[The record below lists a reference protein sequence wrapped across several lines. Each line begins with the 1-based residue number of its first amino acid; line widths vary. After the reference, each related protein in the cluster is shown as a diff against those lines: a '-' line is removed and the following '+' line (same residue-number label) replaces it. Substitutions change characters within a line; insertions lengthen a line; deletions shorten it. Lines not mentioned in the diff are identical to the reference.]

1 MVQNP
6 ASDAGFFYVFAL
18 WMQDVFRIINAVP
31 CAGHGRRL
39 EERSVKK
46 TIIGLAGVVMAAA
59 IGAPAVAVAQNY
71 PAKTVRVV
79 IPWPPG
85 GTNDIVG
92 RIVSQKLS
100 ETMGQQFVVDNR
112 GGAAGSIG
120 ADVVAKAPA
129 DGYTIMV
136 HSATHLGNAHLY
148 GKKLAYDTLKDFT
161 GISLLSAQP
170 GALTAHP
177 SLPVKTT
184 QDFLKLARARPG
196 EILYSSS
203 GNGSAPHLQMALLMS
218 MAKLKLIHVPYKGGA
233 PQITALVAGEA
244 QVSFATIGT
253 VINQIR
259 QNRLR
264 ALAVGSAQRARA
276 LPDVPTIS
284 ESGVPGYE
292 MAPWIAMFA
301 PAGTPKPIIDRL
313 NAEVSKI
320 LRMPDV
326 VKKLEAQVLDPWP
339 SSVDEFGARIKAD
352 YEKYGTLIKMTGAKV
367 E

>member
-1 MVQNP
+1 MN
-6 ASDAGFFYVFAL
+6 
-18 WMQDVFRIINAVP
+18 
-31 CAGHGRRL
+31 
-39 EERSVKK
+39 KK
-46 TIIGLAGVVMAAA
+46 TVWVAAALGILVAMPVAVMA
-59 IGAPAVAVAQNY
+59 QTY
-71 PAKTVRVV
+71 PVKTVRVV

-92 RIVSQKLS
+92 RIVAQKLGES
-100 ETMGQQFVVDNR
+100 LGQQFVIDNR

-120 ADVVAKAPA
+120 AEVAAKAPA
-129 DGYTIMV
+129 DGYTLMV

-177 SLPVKTT
+177 SLPVKTVPE
-184 QDFLKLARARPG
+184 FLKLARSRPG

-218 MAKLKLIHVPYKGGA
+218 MANLKLIHIPYKGGA

-264 ALAVGSAQRARA
+264 PLGVGSATRARA
-276 LPDVPTIS
+276 LPDVPTIA

-292 MAPWIAMFA
+292 MNPWIAMFA
-301 PAGTPKPIIDRL
+301 PANTPRPIIDRL
-313 NAEVSKI
+313 NAEVAKI

-326 VKKLEAQVLDPWP
+326 VQKLEAQVLDPWP
-339 SSVDEFGARIKAD
+339 STVDEFNAKIKVD
-352 YEKYGTLIKMTGAKV
+352 YEKYGKLIQMTGAKV

>member
-1 MVQNP
+1 MNNDIIKVMSG
-6 ASDAGFFYVFAL
+6 AAL
-18 WMQDVFRIINAVP
+18 SVLALAAAVP
-31 CAGHGRRL
+31 
-39 EERSVKK
+39 
-46 TIIGLAGVVMAAA
+46 M
-59 IGAPAVAVAQNY
+59 AVAQNY

-92 RIVSQKLS
+92 RIVAQKLGES
-100 ETMGQQFVVDNR
+100 LGQQFVVDNR

-120 ADVVAKAPA
+120 ADVVAKAPP

-136 HSATHLGNAHLY
+136 HSATHVGNAHLY
-148 GKKLAYDTLKDFT
+148 GKKLTYDTLKDFT

-177 SLPVKTT
+177 SLPVKSVP
-184 QDFLKLARARPG
+184 DFLKLARSRPG

-233 PQITALVAGEA
+233 PQITALVGGEA

-264 ALAVGSAQRARA
+264 PLGVGSATRARA
-276 LPDVPTIS
+276 LPDVPTIA

-292 MAPWIAMFA
+292 MNPWIAMFA
-301 PAGTPKPIIDRL
+301 PAGTPRPIVDRL
-313 NAEVSKI
+313 NAEVTKI

-326 VKKLEAQVLDPWP
+326 VQKLEAQVLDPWT
-339 SSVDEFGARIKAD
+339 STVDEFNAKIKVD
-352 YEKYGTLIKMTGAKV
+352 YEKYGKLIQMTGAKV